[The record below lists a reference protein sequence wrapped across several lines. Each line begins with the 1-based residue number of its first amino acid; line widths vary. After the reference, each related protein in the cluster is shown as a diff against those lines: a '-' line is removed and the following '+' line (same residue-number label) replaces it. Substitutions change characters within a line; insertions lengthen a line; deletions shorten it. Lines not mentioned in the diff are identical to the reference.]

1 MPHFIARKRLESSA
15 SKLDSSPYAYKLY
28 SIRSSSVS
36 LIAMPYVYQNKHRFC
51 FVYEIWRANDVLL
64 KGVKSLRPIP
74 SGLLKNALQA
84 LSKHYDVLQEN
95 LAHTA
100 LKQDID
106 SPFLLSEGE
115 MVGLL
120 ESSQDTY
127 SQVFVEIGFGS
138 GRHIVHLAKE
148 HRDALVIGL
157 EIHTPSVEQVLR
169 QIEILG
175 LENLY
180 ISCLDAR
187 QFLHAAI
194 SDSVEQMFIHF
205 PVPWN
210 SAKKRRVLN
219 GVLLQEIMRVLKQAG
234 SLEFRTDDREYFEDV
249 LALAQ
254 DNQYASSTHMINA
267 KQPITSK
274 YEARWLAQEKDIFTI
289 TITPNAKTS
298 PRDSHEI
305 GQKYAFGFDKKLVK
319 SILAKASSDCFAHL
333 WEKRR
338 FAQGFLCVYDA
349 FISKTQDRV
358 AFLVHFGDF
367 QYPCTRLVVL
377 ERIEIADAFE
387 YQGQYFPEPPL
398 QNQANAQAHELFTNI
413 LEKL

>member
-1 MPHFIARKRLESSA
+1 MPHFIARKQLESSA
-15 SKLDSSPYAYKLY
+15 SKLDSMPYAYKLD
-28 SIRSSSVS
+28 SIRSSNVA
-36 LIAMPYVYQNKHRFC
+36 LIAVPYVYQNKPRLC
-51 FVYEIWRANDVLL
+51 FVYEITRANDVLL

-84 LSKHYDVLQEN
+84 LSKHYDVLHEN

-100 LKQDID
+100 LKQNID
-106 SPFLLSEGE
+106 SPFLLSDGE
-115 MVGLL
+115 IVELL
-120 ESSQDTY
+120 KSSQDTY

-148 HRDALVIGL
+148 HRDTLVIGL

-169 QIEILG
+169 QIEILD

-194 SDSVEQMFIHF
+194 SDSVGQMFIHF

-210 SAKKRRVLN
+210 SAKNRRVLN
-219 GVLLQEIMRVLKQAG
+219 GALLQEVMRVLKQTG

-254 DNQYASSTHMINA
+254 ANQYASFTHTINA
-267 KQPITSK
+267 KQSITSK

-289 TITPNAKTS
+289 TITPNAKTP
-298 PRDSHEI
+298 PRDSREI
-305 GQKYAFGFDKKLVK
+305 GQKCGFRFDKKLVK
-319 SILAKASSDCFAHL
+319 STLAKASSDCFAHL

-349 FISKTQDRV
+349 FISRAQDRV

-367 QYPCTRLVVL
+367 QYPCTRLIVL
-377 ERIEIADAFE
+377 ECIEIAGVLE
-387 YQGQYFPEPPL
+387 YQGHYFPEPPL
-398 QNQANAQAHELFTNI
+398 QSHANAQAHELFINI